1 MVGFP
6 LMMRLASNQDNVSK
20 WSDSST
26 QGLLF
31 QLASGIKSVCL
42 VHSGHHHHRIKN
54 PHLSLKNNH

>member
-6 LMMRLASNQDNVSK
+6 LQERRNKEDNVSK

-42 VHSGHHHHRIKN
+42 VHSGHHHHPATRKA
-54 PHLSLKNNH
+54 